1 MADRLLVVT
10 ADDVGLHEAM
20 TRGAIEAHR
29 QGIVTACSVVAT
41 GRAFDDAITAL
52 HELRSLEV
60 GIHLTLVEG
69 TPLTPPARIES
80 LVTSGGRFHPSY
92 RSFVARYAARSIR
105 LTDIGREFRAQIER
119 LLGTGL
125 RVMHANG
132 HQHLHTL
139 PQVFDLVQRLAD
151 EYRIKYVRTIDD
163 RGGGMFARF
172 GALNVLNSLGRRARR
187 NARLATNDHTIG
199 IANAG
204 HLSVR
209 RLIAL
214 LPHVEDVTEL
224 VCHPA
229 VASDSLARMHPWKYD
244 WAAELESLCS
254 DEVRKAIAA
263 RGIRLVRPSDVAFR
277 RSS

>member
-41 GRAFDDAITAL
+41 GRAFDDAIPAL

-69 TPLTPPARIES
+69 NPLTAAERIES
-80 LVTSGGRFHPSY
+80 LVDGQGKFFNNY
-92 RSFVARYAARSIR
+92 RPFIARYMARSIR

-125 RVMHANG
+125 RVMHANA
-132 HQHLHTL
+132 HQHLHML
-139 PQVFDLVQRLAD
+139 PQVFDLVQRLAE
-151 EYRIKYVRTIDD
+151 EYRIKYVRTVDD
-163 RGGGMFARF
+163 RGGGALARF

-199 IANAG
+199 VANAG

-209 RLIAL
+209 RLTAL
-214 LPHVEDVTEL
+214 LAHVEDVTEL

-229 VASDSLARMHPWKYD
+229 IASDSLARTHRWNYD

-254 DEVRKAIAA
+254 DEVRKTIAA
-263 RGIRLVRPSDVAFR
+263 RGIRLVRPSDIAFR